1 MNRLSVLITGSSS
14 GFGYAIAQRLAAA
27 GHRVFAS
34 MRDLRGRNA
43 AAAASLEA
51 WAAEA
56 GADLRPLELDV
67 TCDTSVSAALAEIAR
82 TGELDVVVHNA
93 GVAAMGLV
101 ESQSVA
107 LAARIFE
114 VNVMGPLRVQ
124 QAALPLL
131 RASRSARIVAISS
144 TLGRERVPF
153 LALYTATK
161 HALDAMLTT
170 WAYELHPE
178 GIRTVLVEPGTIP
191 TTRMLDNLL
200 EGTLPHSPTAAPLAA
215 RARGLADGL
224 RAWGKAPDAPAA
236 ALVADAVLRALAPD
250 APARIVVDPSGFDGC
265 ARMDAMGDAVQRE
278 LLARYGMDDLTDPS
292 TAP

>member
-34 MRDLRGRNA
+34 MRDPRGRNA

-67 TCDTSVSAALAEIAR
+67 TCDTSVSAALAEI
-82 TGELDVVVHNA
+82 V
-93 GVAAMGLV
+93 
-101 ESQSVA
+101 VA